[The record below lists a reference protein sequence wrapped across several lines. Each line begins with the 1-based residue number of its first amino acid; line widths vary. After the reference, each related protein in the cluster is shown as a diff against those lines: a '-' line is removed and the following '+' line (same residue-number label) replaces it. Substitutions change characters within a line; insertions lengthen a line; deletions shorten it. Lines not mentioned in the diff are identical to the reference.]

1 MSKPS
6 QAVILCGGKGTR
18 LLPYTKNIPKPMIEC
33 NEKPFLWHL
42 LTQLHDQGIKRFV
55 LLTGYLTENIEDYFK
70 DGSSFGWKISYSKG
84 PVEWQT
90 GRRLWEAKDKIDE
103 TFLLLYSDNFV
114 SFSLD
119 KVFSFH
125 RQCNKPLTF
134 MVSKKLPG
142 NISLNLNKTVKKYN
156 NSRSNKKLNYVE
168 IGYMIVEKEKTFNN
182 FETPNC
188 SFSLVLTQ
196 MANNNEI
203 SAFIQQDQYQSISDP
218 ERWKKAEQYLKPKK
232 IILIDRD
239 GVINKKA
246 TQGEYISKW
255 SDFEWIEE
263 TRLAMKLLAKKGF
276 MFIVI
281 TNQAG
286 VARGVI
292 DPIELEVIHQNMI
305 DDLKKDNIDVLN
317 IYLCPHHWN
326 DECECR
332 KPNPG
337 MLYQASL
344 EWNFRLD
351 KAIFIGDD
359 IRDCQ
364 AAYNAGT
371 NSVFIGENS
380 ELKNISHEIQPIFS
394 TINLDDCVSNI
405 IKHFN
410 YINSN
415 DYH

>member
-364 AAYNAGT
+364 TAYNAGT

>member
-33 NEKPFLWHL
+33 NAKPFLWHL

-55 LLTGYLTENIEDYFK
+55 LLTGYLSENIEDYFK

-103 TFLLLYSDNFV
+103 TFLLLYSDNF
-114 SFSLD
+114 SPFSLD

-125 RQCNKPLTF
+125 RDCNKSLTF
-134 MVSKKLPG
+134 MVTKKLPG
-142 NISLNLNKTVKKYN
+142 NISLKPNKTVKKYN

-168 IGYMIVEKEKTFNN
+168 IGYMIIEKEKTFNN
-182 FETPNC
+182 FESPDC

-203 SAFIQQDQYQSISDP
+203 AAFTQQDQYQSISDP

-239 GVINKKA
+239 GVINRKA
-246 TQGEYISKW
+246 TQGKYIGKW
-255 SDFEWIEE
+255 CDFEWIEE

-286 VARGVI
+286 VARGMV

-305 DDLKKDNIDVLN
+305 DELKKDNIDVLN
-317 IYLCPHHWN
+317 IYICPHHWN

-359 IRDCQ
+359 IRDCH

-371 NSVFIGENS
+371 SSVFIGENS
-380 ELKNISHEIQPIFS
+380 ELKNISQEMQPIFS